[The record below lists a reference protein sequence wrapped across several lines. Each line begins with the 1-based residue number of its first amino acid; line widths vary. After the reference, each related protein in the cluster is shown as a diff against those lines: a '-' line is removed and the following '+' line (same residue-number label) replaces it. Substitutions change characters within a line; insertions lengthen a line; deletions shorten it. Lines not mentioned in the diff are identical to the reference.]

1 VFIVA
6 TFALFSL
13 SLEQK
18 GTIDD
23 DALTGTKARENFH
36 FAAQITT
43 TADASNLEMVRVFG
57 EKHAPLVADTL
68 N

>member
-1 VFIVA
+1 MFIVA

-23 DALTGTKARENFH
+23 DVLAGTKAREDFH
-36 FAAQITT
+36 FAAEIAT
-43 TADASNLEMVRVFG
+43 TADASNLEVVRVFG
-57 EKHAPLVADTL
+57 QEHTPFVANTL
-68 N
+68 H